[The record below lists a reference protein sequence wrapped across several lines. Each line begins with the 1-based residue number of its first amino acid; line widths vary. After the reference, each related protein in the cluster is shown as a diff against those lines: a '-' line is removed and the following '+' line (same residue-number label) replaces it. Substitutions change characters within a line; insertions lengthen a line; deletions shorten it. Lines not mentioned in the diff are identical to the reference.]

1 VIPGSEL
8 ITYKDEVDSSLNSE
22 EETKQM
28 AVAVGMIETL
38 GFPAVVEAAD
48 AMVKAARVTLV
59 GYEKIG
65 TGRVTV
71 IVRGDVS
78 EVQASV
84 SAGTESVKRV
94 NGGQVLSTHIIA
106 RPHENLEYVLPIRY
120 TEEVEQFREGVG
132 TPRNITRQ

>member
-1 VIPGSEL
+1 MSI
-8 ITYKDEVDSSLNSE
+8 
-22 EETKQM
+22 
-28 AVAVGMIETL
+28 AVGMIETL

-65 TGRVTV
+65 SGRVTV

-84 SAGTESVKRV
+84 AAGVESVKRV

-106 RPHENLEYVLPIRY
+106 RPHENLEYVLPMRY
-120 TEEVEQFREGVG
+120 TEDVQQFRDSLNGPG
-132 TPRNITRQ
+132 PLAIGGRR

>member
-1 VIPGSEL
+1 MSI
-8 ITYKDEVDSSLNSE
+8 
-22 EETKQM
+22 
-28 AVAVGMIETL
+28 AVGMVETL

-71 IVRGDVS
+71 IIRGDVS

-84 SAGTESVKRV
+84 AAGVDNVRKV
-94 NGGQVLSTHIIA
+94 NGGQIMSTHLIA

-120 TEEVEQFREGVG
+120 TEEVEQFRDSTSGIRSVNR
-132 TPRNITRQ
+132 P

>member
-1 VIPGSEL
+1 
-8 ITYKDEVDSSLNSE
+8 
-22 EETKQM
+22 M
-28 AVAVGMIETL
+28 AIAVGMIETL

-48 AMVKAARVTLV
+48 SMVKAARVTLV

-65 TGRVTV
+65 TARVTV

-84 SAGTESVKRV
+84 SAGTDSVRKV

-120 TEEVEQFREGVG
+120 TEAVEQFRESVSGIRPAG
-132 TPRNITRQ
+132 RP

>member
-1 VIPGSEL
+1 
-8 ITYKDEVDSSLNSE
+8 LNSSFVDYFLE
-22 EETKQM
+22 NRFM
-28 AVAVGMIETL
+28 AIAVGMIETL

-65 TGRVTV
+65 SGRVTV

-84 SAGTESVKRV
+84 AAGIDNVRRV

-120 TEEVEQFREGVG
+120 TEDVEQFRESVSGIRPIG
-132 TPRNITRQ
+132 RP

>member
-1 VIPGSEL
+1 VQIV
-8 ITYKDEVDSSLNSE
+8 YKVNWKGDS
-22 EETKQM
+22 QM
-28 AVAVGMIETL
+28 AIAVGMVETL

-65 TGRVTV
+65 SGRVTV

-84 SAGTESVKRV
+84 AAGIENVKRV

-120 TEEVEQFREGVG
+120 TEAVEAFRESVSGIRPVS
-132 TPRNITRQ
+132 RS

>member
-1 VIPGSEL
+1 MVGAANFDCLQNHWKGEF
-8 ITYKDEVDSSLNSE
+8 K
-22 EETKQM
+22 M
-28 AVAVGMIETL
+28 AIAVGMVETL

-65 TGRVTV
+65 SGRVTV

-84 SAGTESVKRV
+84 AAGIENIKRV

-120 TEEVEQFREGVG
+120 TEAVEAFRESVSGIRPIG
-132 TPRNITRQ
+132 RP

>member
-1 VIPGSEL
+1 MSI
-8 ITYKDEVDSSLNSE
+8 
-22 EETKQM
+22 
-28 AVAVGMIETL
+28 AVGMVETL

-65 TGRVTV
+65 SGRVTV

-84 SAGTESVKRV
+84 DAGTESVKRV
-94 NGGQVLSTHIIA
+94 NGGKVLSTHIIA
-106 RPHENLEYVLPIRY
+106 RPDANLEYVLPIRY
-120 TEEVEQFREGVG
+120 TESVEQFRESLEV
-132 TPRNITRQ
+132 PRRSLPSQRG

>member
-1 VIPGSEL
+1 
-8 ITYKDEVDSSLNSE
+8 
-22 EETKQM
+22 M
-28 AVAVGMIETL
+28 AIAVGMIETL
-38 GFPAVVEAAD
+38 GFPAVVEASD
-48 AMVKAARVTLV
+48 SMVKAARVTLV

-65 TGRVTV
+65 SGRVTV

-84 SAGTESVKRV
+84 AAGVDSVRRV

-120 TEEVEQFREGVG
+120 TEAVEQFREAMVG
-132 TPRNITRQ
+132 RPMSRP